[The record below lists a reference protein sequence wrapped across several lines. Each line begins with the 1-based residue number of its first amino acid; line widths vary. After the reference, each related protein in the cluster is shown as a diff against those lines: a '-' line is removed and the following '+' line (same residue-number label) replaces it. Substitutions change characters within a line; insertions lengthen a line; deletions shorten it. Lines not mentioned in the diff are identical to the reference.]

1 MPTVITVR
9 AISFSFPLQ
18 FYPLHSVK
26 PSLLAYMISNAF
38 MLVAKFRLNN
48 NIAVVIF
55 TGWLSS
61 LGVHPF
67 FGFQELNI

>member
-1 MPTVITVR
+1 
-9 AISFSFPLQ
+9 
-18 FYPLHSVK
+18 
-26 PSLLAYMISNAF
+26 MISNAF